1 MQVLPAGAPAHAG
14 GAAVV
19 SDVLIGTVLQA
30 AALVVVAAGYPAGT
44 PPSEGGGAPL
54 DDADPEPEPPLLEP
68 LPPVELADPPDADDD
83 RDPDDDPDEER
94 PPPEDELDGEP
105 DDDVADEDDP
115 EELLNPPPWS
125 VQTPWTQRALL
136 PLWQSASPEQSCC

>member
-1 MQVLPAGAPAHAG
+1 
-14 GAAVV
+14 VV
-19 SDVLIGTVLQA
+19 SEVLIGTVLHA

-68 LPPVELADPPDADDD
+68 LPPEELADPPDAEDD

-94 PPPEDELDGEP
+94 PPEDELDDEP
-105 DDDVADEDDP
+105 DDDVEPEDDP
-115 EELLNPPPWS
+115 DEPDELLDPPPWS
-125 VQTPWTQRALL
+125 VQTP
-136 PLWQSASPEQSCC
+136 